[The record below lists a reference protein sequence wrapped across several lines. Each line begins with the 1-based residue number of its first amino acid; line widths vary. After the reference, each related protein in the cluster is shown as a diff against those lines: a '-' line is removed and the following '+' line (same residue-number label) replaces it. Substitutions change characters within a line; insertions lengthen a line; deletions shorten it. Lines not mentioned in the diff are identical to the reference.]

1 MEILNYIPTGSQN
14 AVKRKYLV
22 AATGLKD
29 RDFRD
34 AISEARLKI
43 PIVNL
48 SDGRGYFIPDMN
60 DESDQNKLL
69 LFVMQEES
77 RAKEILARVDVAK
90 QTLRNCG
97 VID

>member
-14 AVKRKYLV
+14 AVRRKYLV
-22 AATGLKD
+22 AVTGLND
-29 RDFRD
+29 RSFRE
-34 AISEARLKI
+34 AVSEARLKI

-69 LFVMQEES
+69 LFVLQEES

-90 QTLRNCG
+90 RTLRNCG
-97 VID
+97 VIE